1 MNHLIDETL
10 NEYLDEALTPAARRD
25 AETHLRDCA
34 DCEAR
39 LAELS
44 LVFSALA
51 SLPDVELARD
61 LSASVV
67 RMVTP
72 RLTPR
77 PVLPRPIQWVVG
89 LQFAAA
95 LTTLIASLPILQTM
109 FVFNVPTFSLPTLP
123 DLLMRFDQITLA
135 VQLFFTHMR
144 LPAFDPRL
152 TSNLSSLFISVTVF
166 SVTLL
171 WVVGNGLLL
180 RHPNQSH
187 R

>member
-1 MNHLIDETL
+1 MNHLTDETL
-10 NEYLDEALTPAARRD
+10 NEYLDDALTNPARTE
-25 AETHLRDCA
+25 AETHLRNCA
-34 DCEAR
+34 DCAAR

-51 SLPDVELARD
+51 SLPDFELERD

-67 RMVTP
+67 R

-95 LTTLIASLPILQTM
+95 LTTLIASLPVLQSM
-109 FVFNVPTFSLPTLP
+109 FVFNVPAFTLP
-123 DLLMRFDQITLA
+123 SLLEVLA
-135 VQLFFTHMR
+135 RYDEIMLNVQAFFAGIR
-144 LPAFDPRL
+144 QPEPSLGL
-152 TSNLSSLFISVTVF
+152 NLSSLFITVTVF

-180 RHPNQSH
+180 RQPNQSH